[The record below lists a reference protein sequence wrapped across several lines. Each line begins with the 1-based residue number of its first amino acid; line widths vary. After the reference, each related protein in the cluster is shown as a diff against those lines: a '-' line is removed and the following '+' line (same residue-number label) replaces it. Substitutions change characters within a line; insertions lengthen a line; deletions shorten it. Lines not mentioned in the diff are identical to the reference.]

1 MLIQTYQLNE
11 FQIFNLQTFRIFEDN
26 EESMKSKINE
36 TSPVQSK
43 QSKLMTNNNVTKH
56 SKRLYIPSLYLSFIS
71 K

>member
-43 QSKLMTNNNVTKH
+43 QSKLMANNNVTKTQ
-56 SKRLYIPSLYLSFIS
+56 
-71 K
+71 

>member
-43 QSKLMTNNNVTKH
+43 QSKLMTNNNVTKTQQTTIYTF
-56 SKRLYIPSLYLSFIS
+56 SLSLFYI
-71 K
+71 